1 MFVSWKCTS
10 DIHGWILG
18 AFMMLQS
25 GLKVLLFI
33 EPQNNLLRGDDGKI
47 LSGS

>member
-1 MFVSWKCTS
+1 MFVCWKFTS
-10 DIHGWILG
+10 DIHGWIVG

-33 EPQNNLLRGDDGKI
+33 ETQSNLLRGDDGKI
-47 LSGS
+47 FK